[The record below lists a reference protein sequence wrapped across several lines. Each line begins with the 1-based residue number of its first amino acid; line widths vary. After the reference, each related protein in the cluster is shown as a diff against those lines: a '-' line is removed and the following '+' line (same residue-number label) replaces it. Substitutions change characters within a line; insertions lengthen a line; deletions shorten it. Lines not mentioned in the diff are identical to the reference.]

1 MLCDLP
7 QNWQVSIL
15 RINMRKKIRN
25 TVQMFFSELFT
36 AAPFLGVVGWLA
48 KKVYGERLTTV
59 ALFYP
64 ANKKYIESVAFP
76 WYARRVRWRPTF
88 GGFFATSKGCG
99 FIFAIG
105 ALEEEFSDPG
115 NRAHLLEVHD
125 NMERVARRLKI
136 KTAYSGVLPSVLARA
151 GIDREPIE
159 LVRTA
164 HWIVEAVDIVRK
176 DCKLSP
182 TCPIVVLG
190 AAGYLGRRVVKI
202 LTQANLEQSV
212 FEIDPAHEDPNC
224 RGYDVLER
232 FRGRPIILVN
242 ISRRDVMER
251 YLSALWEGVVIL
263 NEVYPECSS
272 EDLLQA
278 KRRGVRYFHIQ
289 GVEAWSIPS
298 FPGAYKG
305 AVPCCA
311 ASAAN
316 ADSMNTSY
324 HAKLKLLEK

>member
-1 MLCDLP
+1 
-7 QNWQVSIL
+7 
-15 RINMRKKIRN
+15 MRKKIRN
-25 TVQMFFSELFT
+25 VIQMFFSELFT
-36 AAPFLGVVGWLA
+36 AAPFLGAVGWLA

-88 GGFFATSKGCG
+88 GGFFVTSKGCG

-115 NRAHLLEVHD
+115 NRLHLLKVHEA
-125 NMERVARRLKI
+125 MEGVAHKLGI

-151 GIDREPIE
+151 GVERDPIE

-164 HWIVEAVDIVRK
+164 HWIVEAVDTVRK
-176 DCKLSP
+176 DCELP
-182 TCPIVVLG
+182 AACPIVVLG

-202 LTQANLEQSV
+202 LTQANPEQLV
-212 FEIDPAHEDPNC
+212 VEIDPAHEDSNC
-224 RGYDVLER
+224 HGYDVLEKY
-232 FRGRPIILVN
+232 RGLPIIVVN

-251 YLSALWEGVVIL
+251 YLGALWKGVVIL

-272 EDLLQA
+272 EGLLHA
-278 KRRGVRYFHIQ
+278 KEKGIRYFHIQ
-289 GVEAWSIPS
+289 GVEAWSVPS

-316 ADSMNTSY
+316 ADSMNSPY

>member
-1 MLCDLP
+1 MIK
-7 QNWQVSIL
+7 N
-15 RINMRKKIRN
+15 IRA
-25 TVQMFFSELFT
+25 VIQMFFSELFT
-36 AAPFLGVVGWLA
+36 AHLFLVGVGWLA
-48 KKVYGERLTTV
+48 RAIYGDRLTTV

-64 ANKKYIESVAFP
+64 ANKRYIESVTFP

-88 GGFFATSKGCG
+88 AGFFVTSKGCG
-99 FIFAIG
+99 FMFAIG
-105 ALEEEFSDPG
+105 ALEEEFSDPKNRG
-115 NRAHLLEVHD
+115 NLLSVHD
-125 NMERVARRLKI
+125 AMERIAKKLAV

-151 GIDREPIE
+151 GIEREPIE

-164 HWIVEAVDIVRK
+164 HWIVEAVNTVRK
-176 DCKLSP
+176 DCNIPL

-202 LTQANLEQSV
+202 LSQLNAAQSII
-212 FEIDPAHEDPNC
+212 EIDPAHEDSNC
-224 RGYDVLER
+224 RGYEALSEFQGMPMLV
-232 FRGRPIILVN
+232 VN

-251 YLSALWEGVVIL
+251 YLGALWEGVVIL
-263 NEVYPECSS
+263 NEVYPECSP
-272 EDLLQA
+272 EGLRQA
-278 KRRGVRYFHIQ
+278 KEKGLRYFHIQ
-289 GVEAWSIPS
+289 GVEAWSVPK

-316 ADSMNTSY
+316 AEGADNFY

>member
-1 MLCDLP
+1 
-7 QNWQVSIL
+7 
-15 RINMRKKIRN
+15 MRKKIRN
-25 TVQMFFSELFT
+25 LIQMFFSELFT
-36 AAPFLGVVGWLA
+36 ANLLLSALGWLA
-48 KKVYGERLTTV
+48 KMVYGDRLTTV

-64 ANKKYIESVAFP
+64 ANKKYIDSVAFP

-88 GGFFATSKGCG
+88 GGFFVTSRGCG

-105 ALEEEFSDPG
+105 ALEEEFSDPA
-115 NRAHLLEVHD
+115 NRQHLLKVHEA
-125 NMERVARRLKI
+125 MERVAGKLRV

-164 HWIVEAVDIVRK
+164 HWIVEAVDAVRK
-176 DCKLSP
+176 DCKLPS

-190 AAGYLGRRVVKI
+190 AAGYLGRRVVNI
-202 LTQANLEQSV
+202 LARVNPEQLLV
-212 FEIDPAHEDPNC
+212 EIDPAHEDSNC
-224 RGYDVLER
+224 HGYDVLEK
-232 FRGRPIILVN
+232 FHGTPILVVN

-251 YLSALWEGVVIL
+251 YLGALWEGVVIL
-263 NEVYPECSS
+263 NEVYPECSA
-272 EDLLQA
+272 EGLVQA
-278 KRRGVRYFHIQ
+278 KEKGIRYFHIQ
-289 GVEAWSIPS
+289 GVEAWSVPK

-316 ADSMNTSY
+316 ADSVNNLF